1 MPRVFVC
8 FQFYVDACSCVC
20 CHGVSHEQAEAP
32 SNEGFTPLITLK
44 RPGTISA
51 TRIPSYQATGSA
63 AAASGASNVS
73 LSQSSQTSTRAAL
86 GGSSSDAGQNDNG
99 SDNEQR
105 EQGQHEQ
112 HEQPQVECAL
122 CV

>member
-1 MPRVFVC
+1 M
-8 FQFYVDACSCVC
+8 CVC

-73 LSQSSQTSTRAAL
+73 LSQSSQIPMRAAL
-86 GGSSSDAGQNDNG
+86 SGSSNDVGQNGNIRD
-99 SDNEQR
+99 DEQR

-112 HEQPQVECAL
+112 LQVDCA